1 MGSRGPC
8 CLFGLPVKDTAMLLL
23 PPPMPVLHLLL
34 LWFRLLLLTQPL
46 LWRERPS
53 ATHPHPM
60 GPVDPVP
67 EPRPG
72 NPLPPEPLGPHP
84 TPAPA

>member
-1 MGSRGPC
+1 
-8 CLFGLPVKDTAMLLL
+8 MLSPPLL
-23 PPPMPVLHLLL
+23 PMPVPHPLLQWLLL
-34 LWFRLLLLTQPL
+34 LPL
-46 LWRERPS
+46 LWRARPG